1 MIGKIKMP
9 HGAGLGGDPGPLL
22 FANLELNKIAGEDA
36 MPADARI
43 KIRSPVQPPP

>member
-9 HGAGLGGDPGPLL
+9 QAEELGGNPGPLL
-22 FANLELNKIAGEDA
+22 LANLELNKIAGEDA

-43 KIRSPVQPPP
+43 KSGSPVQPPP